1 MCARSANSYFVKAT
15 INGEERE
22 LPDGMTV
29 AALLDQLGVVRNG
42 IAVAKNDRI
51 VRRAEYESSEIAD
64 GDAVEIIKA
73 VAGG

>member
-1 MCARSANSYFVKAT
+1 MKAH
-15 INGEERE
+15 INGEIRE

-29 AALLDQLGVVRNG
+29 AALLELLGAPRNG
-42 IAVAKNDRI
+42 IAVARNQRV
-51 VRRAEYESSEIAD
+51 VRRSEYASQVLTD